1 MYCKARQYILFFFL
15 LIRRP
20 PRSTRTD
27 TLFPYTT
34 LFRSLED
41 FLARLAHDEDAAARD
56 DGDQPL
62 LLQPGQRLADRR
74 AADAELLGKL
84 PLVELQLGIVGI
96 DVHRGDALAQRLVDM
111 PLQAEGVRD
120 RLEFELA
127 G

>member
-1 MYCKARQYILFFFL
+1 MRISDWSSDVCSSDL
-15 LIRRP
+15 
-20 PRSTRTD
+20 
-27 TLFPYTT
+27 
-34 LFRSLED
+34 D